1 MALRCARAAKIFA
14 MHTKPHS
21 AKKPLRNAWNHASAI
36 AMTLRTHDVFHR
48 RCGCSAG
55 EPVEKTLKCLTAL
68 KHAHAAK
75 VLLASRGRQRLCT
88 YAPLPRRHDG
98 WRCILAVSTQRFSR
112 PHRVAPTGQNVRSAC
127 ATQRHQSVAILF
139 HRLTRGTSTAPV
151 ENTAMPGMT
160 PRCVRPA
167 GRVVERRGGWSR
179 GGRRRP
185 LDRERAPSRCTWV
198 RLCVLPVWR
207 SRASRHTCDPGES
220 HRVKHLPPLAT
231 MRDSRRVGPSQIEI
245 SFKPD

>member
-98 WRCILAVSTQRFSR
+98 WRCILQCRRNAFLARTASRRLAKTFAARAQRNAISRLRYFSTGWPAEHPQRLWKK
-112 PHRVAPTGQNVRSAC
+112 HGDDA
-127 ATQRHQSVAILF
+127 
-139 HRLTRGTSTAPV
+139 
-151 ENTAMPGMT
+151 
-160 PRCVRPA
+160 RCVRRVRRIVEGA
-167 GRVVERRGGWSR
+167 GRRGQAAT
-179 GGRRRP
+179 
-185 LDRERAPSRCTWV
+185 RA
-198 RLCVLPVWR
+198 
-207 SRASRHTCDPGES
+207 AGPG
-220 HRVKHLPPLAT
+220 A
-231 MRDSRRVGPSQIEI
+231 
-245 SFKPD
+245 